1 MCGGVKCS
9 LAALVLTALEM
20 FVQLPS
26 AVRLWWSLTHGY
38 WPCIVLMLSR
48 GWSMQRNARK
58 ECSPGGKTGN
68 TFISTPPSE
77 SALRETQT
85 HLKSPEPSNVAASLE
100 ADGLQ
105 PLVQAAFN
113 GAQSTNASSNNCNP
127 LLCHAVWPQ
136 SALPATWERGILG
149 SPSCWRSSELE
160 RSRNRL
166 PAPNEGTT

>member
-1 MCGGVKCS
+1 
-9 LAALVLTALEM
+9 
-20 FVQLPS
+20 
-26 AVRLWWSLTHGY
+26 
-38 WPCIVLMLSR
+38 
-48 GWSMQRNARK
+48 MQRNARK

-136 SALPATWERGILG
+136 RALPATWEKGILR
-149 SPSCWRSSELE
+149 PYPCWCSSELKEWQSLAGSE
-160 RSRNRL
+160 RRSSLHQGHSLIGLSEAISSGAGRIRAGVGPLLGFSLAVNAAWL
-166 PAPNEGTT
+166 SCIIK